1 MQKKR
6 FPLSFG
12 ELRILKYPFPIN
24 LCIKYIPP
32 VLLVIFD
39 IIIINVFFFIFSK
52 GNNEK
57 IIKIQIAPIF
67 NLIPPYLKL

>member
-32 VLLVIFD
+32 VLLAIFD
-39 IIIINVFFFIFSK
+39 IIIINVFFLFFQKVTMKKS
-52 GNNEK
+52 
-57 IIKIQIAPIF
+57 
-67 NLIPPYLKL
+67 